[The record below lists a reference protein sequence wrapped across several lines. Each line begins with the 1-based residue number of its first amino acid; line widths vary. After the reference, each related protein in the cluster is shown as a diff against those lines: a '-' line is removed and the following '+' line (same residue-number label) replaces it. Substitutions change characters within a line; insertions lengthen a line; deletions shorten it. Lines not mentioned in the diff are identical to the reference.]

1 LDLFKS
7 GLSYI
12 YLINDCNVGA
22 LESRIRASREAL
34 GDYIAFLDHDDT
46 YSDGFLR
53 VMHQAAVEHGA
64 DVVECEINNV
74 SQNGGFRFRR
84 FDCGERRF
92 GDEIVLQYLQGFS
105 HNNLWNKLVLKECFD
120 AAVLELSRDILTV
133 NWNFFEDL
141 LLTIAIYNN
150 SHIYLGT
157 CDTCYNYLQRS
168 GSSSNPIALCKMAA
182 AISQVAF
189 VASYVNR
196 KFGAVGSPRDL
207 YLFHR
212 RETQWALD
220 HISCRLRLYRPRGCI
235 EFANQVKYL
244 IIAFMLKHRTMK
256 VRWLAAKL
264 ASRR

>member
-1 LDLFKS
+1 
-7 GLSYI
+7 
-12 YLINDCNVGA
+12 
-22 LESRIRASREAL
+22 
-34 GDYIAFLDHDDT
+34 
-46 YSDGFLR
+46 
-53 VMHQAAVEHGA
+53 
-64 DVVECEINNV
+64 
-74 SQNGGFRFRR
+74 
-84 FDCGERRF
+84 
-92 GDEIVLQYLQGFS
+92 
-105 HNNLWNKLVLKECFD
+105 VLKECFD

-244 IIAFMLKHRTMK
+244 IIAFVLKHRILK
-256 VRWLAAKL
+256 VRWLAARL
-264 ASRR
+264 ASWREKLDWGQWGVRKDVQPHPASRSLL